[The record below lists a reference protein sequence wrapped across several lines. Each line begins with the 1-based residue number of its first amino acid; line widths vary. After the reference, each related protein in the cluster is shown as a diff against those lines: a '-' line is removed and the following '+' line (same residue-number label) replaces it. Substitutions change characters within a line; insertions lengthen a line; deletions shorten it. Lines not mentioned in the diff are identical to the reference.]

1 MKSESLNKQSVDR
14 IIACAEEA
22 FSKNGYHGTSIR
34 ELTKK
39 ARVNLAAI
47 NYHFGNKESLYCEVI
62 SRRLEPLNRLRLSRL
77 TSATELSGNNP
88 IPLALI
94 IDIFARP
101 LFELQA
107 SSANEGIHILQ
118 LIGRSMA
125 EPLPFV
131 DKLLATELH
140 PITTRFG
147 HAIRRHIPSITT
159 EEFMWRLSFVV
170 GAMHHT
176 LATMHRMKELTHGL
190 CQNDDSEG
198 ALRHFTQFAVSALI
212 APAPPSG

>member
-1 MKSESLNKQSVDR
+1 MKSEPLNKQSVDR
-14 IIACAEEA
+14 IVASAEVV
-22 FSKNGYHGTSIR
+22 FSKYGYHGTSVR

-39 ARVNLAAI
+39 ANVNLAAI

-62 SRRLEPLNRLRLSRL
+62 SRRLKPLNRIRLNRL
-77 TSATELSGNNP
+77 TNATELSGNDP

-94 IDIFARP
+94 IDILARP

-118 LIGRSMA
+118 LIGRSMV

-140 PITTRFG
+140 PLTTRFG
-147 HAIRRHIPSITT
+147 HAIRRHIPSLTAQ
-159 EEFMWRLSFVV
+159 EFMWRLSFVV

-190 CQNDDSEG
+190 CQNNDSEG
-198 ALRHFTQFAVSALI
+198 ALKHFTQFAVVTLT
-212 APAPPSG
+212 APALH